1 MGRTVRKDKPFK
13 GKKTPKKGKIK
24 GRGMKGSV
32 RNLDIDEDY
41 GSFEKFKTNITNVKE
56 TYLLSPFKQDN
67 LIPTDDGNTG
77 DDDPPIEELDE
88 YQILQLETGIK

>member
-13 GKKTPKKGKIK
+13 GKKKPKKRKNN

-41 GSFEKFKTNITNVKE
+41 GVFEKFKHK
-56 TYLLSPFKQDN
+56 K
-67 LIPTDDGNTG
+67 
-77 DDDPPIEELDE
+77 
-88 YQILQLETGIK
+88 